1 MNVFVLLVDNYK
13 IKWLSNCSIQHLGI
27 SAQEFSDIHR
37 CNLHIISIALLALVC
52 RVTDNL
58 YSDKRGIL
66 SDYKDKII
74 TDRSAEAPHLLP
86 PLLETAGKFTL
97 NIPQVMIDKVS

>member
-1 MNVFVLLVDNYK
+1 MN
-13 IKWLSNCSIQHLGI
+13 SRIQQLGI
-27 SAQEFSDIHR
+27 SAQELSDTHR
-37 CNLHIISIALLALVC
+37 CNLHIISVALLALIC

-66 SDYKDKII
+66 SDYKDKIV

-86 PLLETAGKFTL
+86 PLLETTGKYTL
-97 NIPQVMIDKVS
+97 NIPQVMVDKVSFNHFVLN